1 MAIFHIKTP
10 SGVVVEVNAA
20 DQQAAVAQAREN
32 WQTLP
37 RLIAVVNDG
46 ENGRVLQSAS
56 SDTRYY
62 AGEGYSTSDPEAI
75 DRIMQGENVSAI
87 ASRDIVGTG
96 GTGVGMARGALQ
108 GMTLGGGDEIVAG
121 GGAAIRKLM
130 GDERPIGDIYSQ
142 ELSRE
147 QQRLGQFREE
157 NPVAAYG
164 SEFAGGMMLPL
175 KAPATLG
182 GAVKQGAILGGVGG
196 ALATEGDLT
205 DRATGAAVG
214 AGLGGTLG
222 GALRLGGD
230 WLGAEIENLLTR
242 RASRRV
248 AEGAPTTQALRDE
261 ANALY
266 QEMRDSGIGYSL
278 DDFQRMVQD
287 VEAKITGGANRQ
299 VRAGRT
305 PLAADAI
312 DEMKNEV
319 GRVIGI
325 DDLDYFRQN
334 ASSAFS
340 RDNNADNR
348 ALNLIVSGIDD
359 MIDNVAPSVWKS
371 GVSPDDVTANLTRAR
386 DIWGRLTRSEGMQ
399 KIIRTASEGGY
410 AGGFEAG
417 LKSQIS
423 KILRNDNLSRGFSA
437 EERELMRQIQVG
449 TPIGRILAGISYLG
463 FSPSGGRMAPQAGGL
478 ATGGL
483 VGALVG
489 GPVGA
494 IVGAG
499 AELATTSGLRAL
511 REMSMREQA
520 ELFSR
525 ILAEGSADAVIK
537 QAPEV
542 FDLLRNAAAR
552 MTAGGVNMTGQGAG
566 ILSERSGLTQ

>member
-87 ASRDIVGTG
+87 SSRDIVGTG

-175 KAPATLG
+175 KAPTTLG

-196 ALATEGDLT
+196 ALSTEGDLG

-214 AGLGGTLG
+214 AGLGGALG

-261 ANALY
+261 ANTLY

-287 VEAKITGGANRQ
+287 VEAKITGSANRQ

-312 DEMKNEV
+312 DEMKNEAA
-319 GRVIGI
+319 RVIGI

-334 ASSAFS
+334 ASRAFS
-340 RDNNADNR
+340 RDNDADNR

-359 MIDNVAPSVWKS
+359 MIDNIPPSVWKS
-371 GVSPDDVTANLTRAR
+371 GVSPDEVTANLTRAR
-386 DIWGRLTRSEGMQ
+386 DIWGRLTRSERIQ
-399 KIIRTASEGGY
+399 EIIRRSTEGAY
-410 AGGFEAG
+410 AGGFEAS
-417 LKSQIS
+417 LKGQIS
-423 KILRNDNLSRGFSA
+423 QILRNDKLSRGFSA
-437 EERELMRQIQVG
+437 EERELMRQIQIG
-449 TPIGRILAGISYLG
+449 TPIGRILAGISRLG
-463 FSPSGGRMAPQAGGL
+463 FSPSGGRTAPQAGG
-478 ATGGL
+478 AAIGGIA
-483 VGALVG
+483 GAMVG

-494 IVGAG
+494 VVGAG
-499 AELATTSGLRAL
+499 AEMAVTTGLRAL
-511 REMSMREQA
+511 REMSLREQA

-525 ILAEGSADAVIK
+525 ILAEGSADTVIK

>member
-46 ENGRVLQSAS
+46 KNGRILQSAS

-62 AGEGYSTSDPEAI
+62 AAEGYTASDPELV
-75 DRIMQGENVSAI
+75 DRIMQGENASVIS
-87 ASRDIVGTG
+87 SRDIVGTG

-121 GGAAIRKLM
+121 GGAAVRKLM

-164 SEFAGGMMLPL
+164 SEFAGGMMIPM

-182 GAVKQGAILGGVGG
+182 GAVKQGAIVGGVGG
-196 ALATEGDLT
+196 ALSTEGDLA
-205 DRATGAAVG
+205 DRAKGSVVG
-214 AGLGGTLG
+214 AGLGGALG

-261 ANALY
+261 ANVLY

-278 DDFQRMVQD
+278 DDFQRMVQG
-287 VEAKITGGANRQ
+287 VEAKITGGATRQ

-312 DEMKNEV
+312 DEMKSEV

-334 ASSAFS
+334 ASRAFS
-340 RDNNADNR
+340 RDNDADNR

-359 MIDNVAPSVWKS
+359 MIDNIPPSVWKS
-371 GVSPDDVTANLTRAR
+371 GVSPDEVTANLTRAR
-386 DIWGRLTRSEGMQ
+386 DIWGRLTRSERMQ
-399 KIIRTASEGGY
+399 DIIRKSVDGSY
-410 AGGFEAG
+410 AGGFEAS
-417 LKSQIS
+417 LKGQIS

-449 TPIGRILAGISYLG
+449 TPIGRILAGISRLG
-463 FSPSGGRMAPQAGGL
+463 FSPSGGRTAPQAGGL
-478 ATGGL
+478 AIGGL
-483 VGALVG
+483 AGAMLG
-489 GPVGA
+489 GPIGA
-494 IVGAG
+494 IAGAG
-499 AELATTSGLRAL
+499 AELATTSGIRAL
-511 REMSMREQA
+511 REMSLREQA

-525 ILAEGSADAVIK
+525 ILAEGSADTVIK